1 MRRPK
6 TKRLIIV
13 VFAAL
18 LAAIAGWF
26 GVSLN
31 NSQVKEVV
39 EETINTYTV
48 QEEQVAVV
56 SNGTVTRVID
66 GDTIRVQVGSN
77 EIVVRVIGIDTPE
90 VKDSPEGEQ
99 CYGTEASNYARELLL
114 QQPVTLRTDLSQD
127 RYDKYERLLAYV
139 EIGGKDFGEQMI
151 LGGFAR
157 EYTFIKPYQKQSLYK
172 AAEQRAQSNQAGLW
186 LECT

>member
-39 EETINTYTV
+39 EETINT
-48 QEEQVAVV
+48 
-56 SNGTVTRVID
+56 
-66 GDTIRVQVGSN
+66 
-77 EIVVRVIGIDTPE
+77 
-90 VKDSPEGEQ
+90 
-99 CYGTEASNYARELLL
+99 
-114 QQPVTLRTDLSQD
+114 
-127 RYDKYERLLAYV
+127 
-139 EIGGKDFGEQMI
+139 
-151 LGGFAR
+151 
-157 EYTFIKPYQKQSLYK
+157 
-172 AAEQRAQSNQAGLW
+172 
-186 LECT
+186 

>member
-6 TKRLIIV
+6 TTRLIIV

-18 LAAIAGWF
+18 LVAIAGWF
-26 GVSLN
+26 GVSLDN
-31 NSQVKEVV
+31 NLVEEVV

-48 QEEQVAVV
+48 QEEQIVLVN
-56 SNGTVTRVID
+56 SGTVTRVID
-66 GDTIRVQVGSN
+66 GDTVVVQVGS
-77 EIVVRVIGIDTPE
+77 EVITARVIGIDTPE
-90 VKDSPEGEQ
+90 VEGSPVGEE
-99 CYGTEASNYARELLL
+99 CYGIEASNYARELLL
-114 QQPVTLRTDLSQD
+114 QQPVTLRTDPSQD
-127 RYDKYERLLAYV
+127 KYDKYERLLTYIEV
-139 EIGGKDFGEQMI
+139 DGKDFGEQMI